1 MMTAADVRDK
11 RRWSLA
17 KTLFEATSLGGVWHL
32 LTEEQR
38 EHWYHAAELKDE
50 FVTHTMKL
58 WQVTIMLDEKRSATL
73 YLDAGVQG
81 LSTKEAAI
89 DYVSDRLYPMLAD
102 PVAGIMAIHYDVVL
116 PRPDVPM
123 LDQI

>member
-1 MMTAADVRDK
+1 MMTATDVRDK

-38 EHWYHAAELKDE
+38 EHWYHAAAAKDE
-50 FVTHTMKL
+50 FETVDLLL
-58 WQVTIMLDEKRSATL
+58 WQVTVAFRGDRNSVTF

-81 LSTKEAAI
+81 VHHELAAQQF
-89 DYVSDRLYPMLAD
+89 VADRFHG
-102 PVAGIMAIHYDVVL
+102 VKSCKIMAIHYDL
-116 PRPDVPM
+116 LRPRTDAPTI
-123 LDQI
+123 DQI